1 MNMHTVFAAAYSAH
15 RLAAFQ
21 GETIIMQGE
30 RARIA
35 AQDITHPG
43 RTPGCICAGCL
54 RASAAQHA
62 AARALTA
69 RNRIYRLEE
78 RAAGGAS

>member
-30 RARIA
+30 RARLA
-35 AQDITHPG
+35 AQEITHPD
-43 RTPGCICAGCL
+43 RTPGCICPGCL
-54 RASAAQHA
+54 QASAAQHA
-62 AARALTA
+62 AARAISA
-69 RNRIYRLEE
+69 RNRIGRLES
-78 RAAGGAS
+78 RVQ